1 MGIFKQIAFYVGM
14 VAGVATVGAAAA
26 VLLTY
31 LFTGKLPAVQMQE
44 GDKAKMQLMT
54 PDELI
59 ALFREQAKKAEAAV
73 DVPLTSGGQTR

>member
-1 MGIFKQIAFYVGM
+1 MGFFKQIAFYLGM
-14 VAGVATVGAAAA
+14 IAGVATVGTTAA

-31 LFTGKLPAVQMQE
+31 LFTGKLPAVKMRE
-44 GDKAKMQLMT
+44 GDKAQVQLMT

-73 DVPLTSGGQTR
+73 EVPLSSGGQEL